1 MTPVSSQ
8 ILEEPSAK
16 AMFQGGVLRKFRWI
30 LGTKETTWTSSFQGR
45 GWEAKIKLEDI
56 LERFI

>member
-1 MTPVSSQ
+1 
-8 ILEEPSAK
+8 
-16 AMFQGGVLRKFRWI
+16 MFQGGVLRKFRWI